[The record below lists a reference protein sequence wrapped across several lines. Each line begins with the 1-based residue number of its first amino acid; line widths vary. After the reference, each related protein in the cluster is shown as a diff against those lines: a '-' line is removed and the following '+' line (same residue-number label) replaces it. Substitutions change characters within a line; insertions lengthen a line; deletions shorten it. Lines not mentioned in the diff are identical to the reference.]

1 MDVIPAPYQ
10 VRGKLQRE
18 SRLRPCGSR
27 ELLRAWI
34 PVFTG
39 MTEIE
44 REKEKRDK
52 FMTTIKDSGLIQDE
66 PLIFEQ
72 GAEGRKGYS
81 LPQWDVEEVE
91 VKNFIPSHLLRKE
104 LEGFPQLSEVD
115 VVRHFTRLSQWNYG
129 VDSGPYPLGSCTMKY
144 NPKVNEEIAR
154 MSGFALLHPYTPD
167 EVSQGILKL
176 MYELQTFLAEITG
189 MDHVTLQP
197 AAGAQG
203 ELTGMMMIKA
213 CLQARGGKRRK
224 VLVPDTAHGTNC
236 STSAIAS
243 YQMVEIKSNEK
254 GVIPPEEVSEQ
265 MDEEVAA
272 IMVTNPNT
280 LGLFEEN
287 SKEIAEIVHR
297 KGGFVYCDGANL
309 NALMGIVKL
318 GDLGVDVVHL
328 NLHKTFS
335 TPHGGGGPG
344 SGPVAV
350 KKELSPYLPI
360 PVIEKDGE
368 AYWLNHDRPH
378 SIGRV
383 KAFYG
388 NFGVLVKAYAYI
400 LSMGPEGLKKASEMA
415 VLNSNY
421 LMKRLKGC
429 YYLPYDR
436 PCMHEC
442 VFTDRFQERYHVSTL
457 DIAKRLIDYG
467 FHPPTIY
474 FPLVVK
480 GALMMEPTET
490 ESKES
495 LDRFIETMIAIAKE
509 AEENPDLLR
518 QAPQKV
524 KVRRLDEVMA
534 ARKPKLKWTRDG
546 EDSNQ

>member
-1 MDVIPAPYQ
+1 
-10 VRGKLQRE
+10 
-18 SRLRPCGSR
+18 
-27 ELLRAWI
+27 
-34 PVFTG
+34 
-39 MTEIE
+39 MT
-44 REKEKRDK
+44 K
-52 FMTTIKDSGLIQDE
+52 IKDTGLIQDE

-72 GAEGRKGYS
+72 GGKGRRGYS

-91 VKNFIPSHLLRKE
+91 TRTVIPPDLLRKD
-104 LEGFPQLSEVD
+104 LEGFPQLSEID

-129 VDSGPYPLGSCTMKY
+129 VDSGLYPLGSCTMKY

-154 MSGFALLHPYTPD
+154 MAGFANIHPYYPED
-167 EVSQGILKL
+167 LSQGILKL
-176 MYELQTFLAEITG
+176 MYELESFLAEITG

-197 AAGAQG
+197 AAGAHG
-203 ELTGMMMIKA
+203 ELTGIMMIKA
-213 CLQARGGKRRK
+213 CLQARGEKRRK

-236 STSAIAS
+236 STSAVAS
-243 YQMVEIKSNEK
+243 YQMVGIKSNER
-254 GVIPPEEVSEQ
+254 GVIGPEQVAGQ

-280 LGLFEEN
+280 LGLFEEHL
-287 SKEIAEIVHR
+287 SEIAEIVHR

-318 GDLGVDVVHL
+318 GDLGVDVVHI

-344 SGPVAV
+344 AGPVAI
-350 KKELSPYLPI
+350 KNELAPYLPM
-360 PVIEKDGE
+360 PVIERVGE
-368 AYWLNHDRPH
+368 AYRLNDDRPQ
-378 SIGRV
+378 SIGKV

-388 NFGVLVKAYAYI
+388 NFGVLLKAYVYI
-400 LSMGPEGLKKASEMA
+400 LSMGAEGLRRASEMA
-415 VLNSNY
+415 VLNANY
-421 LMKRLKGC
+421 LMRRLKEH

-442 VFTDRFQERYHVSTL
+442 VFTDRLQEKHHVSTL

-495 LDRFIETMIAIAKE
+495 LDRFIETMIAIAEE
-509 AEENPDLLR
+509 AEQNPDLLR

-524 KVRRLDEVMA
+524 KVRRLDEVLA
-534 ARKPKLKWTRDG
+534 ARKPKLRWTIDK
-546 EDSNQ
+546 

>member
-1 MDVIPAPYQ
+1 
-10 VRGKLQRE
+10 
-18 SRLRPCGSR
+18 
-27 ELLRAWI
+27 
-34 PVFTG
+34 
-39 MTEIE
+39 MT
-44 REKEKRDK
+44 KY
-52 FMTTIKDSGLIQDE
+52 KDSIVNKRKDTGLLQDE

-72 GAEGRKGYS
+72 GGEGRKGYS
-81 LPQWDVEEVE
+81 LPHWDVEEIKV
-91 VKNFIPSHLLRKE
+91 NHFIPSHLLRKE

-129 VDSGPYPLGSCTMKY
+129 VDSGLYPLGSCTMKY

-154 MSGFALLHPYTPD
+154 MNGFSNIHPYAP
-167 EVSQGILKL
+167 EVLSQGILRL
-176 MYELQTFLAEITG
+176 MVELQSFLAEITG
-189 MDHVTLQP
+189 MDDVTLQP

-203 ELTGMMMIKA
+203 ELTGMMMVRA
-213 CLQARGGKRRK
+213 CLQARGEKRKK

-236 STSAIAS
+236 STSTIAS

-254 GVIPPEEVSEQ
+254 GIISLEKVAEL

-280 LGLFEEN
+280 LGFFEEN
-287 SKEIAEIVHR
+287 LGRIAEIVHH

-318 GDLGVDVVHL
+318 GDLGVDVIHI

-344 SGPVAV
+344 AGPVAI
-350 KKELSPYLPI
+350 KKELAPYLPI
-360 PVIEKDGE
+360 PVVEKHGE
-368 AYWLNHDRPH
+368 IYRLDYDRPQ
-378 SIGRV
+378 SIGKM

-388 NFGVLVKAYAYI
+388 NFGVLIKAYAYI
-400 LSMGPEGLKKASEMA
+400 LSMGAEGLKRVSEMA
-415 VLNSNY
+415 VLNANY
-421 LMKRLKGC
+421 LMKRLKDH

-495 LDRFIETMIAIAKE
+495 IDRFIETMIEIAKE
-509 AEENPDLLR
+509 VEENADLLR
-518 QAPQKV
+518 QAPQRV
-524 KVRRLDEVMA
+524 KVRRLDEVWA
-534 ARKPKLKWTRDG
+534 ARKPKLRWTIDK
-546 EDSNQ
+546 

>member
-1 MDVIPAPYQ
+1 MV
-10 VRGKLQRE
+10 K
-18 SRLRPCGSR
+18 
-27 ELLRAWI
+27 
-34 PVFTG
+34 
-39 MTEIE
+39 
-44 REKEKRDK
+44 KRD
-52 FMTTIKDSGLIQDE
+52 TGLLQDE

-72 GAEGRKGYS
+72 GGRGRRGYS

-91 VKNFIPSHLLRKE
+91 ANRLIPPDLLRKG

-129 VDSGPYPLGSCTMKY
+129 VDSGLYPLGSCTMKY

-154 MSGFALLHPYTPD
+154 MNGFANIHPYYPQD
-167 EVSQGILKL
+167 LSQGILKL
-176 MYELQTFLAEITG
+176 MYQLEGFLAEITG

-197 AAGAQG
+197 AAGAHG

-213 CLQARGGKRRK
+213 CLNARGEKRRK

-243 YQMVEIKSNEK
+243 YQMVGIRSNER
-254 GVIPPEEVSEQ
+254 GVIGPEQVAEQ
-265 MDEEVAA
+265 VDEEVAA

-280 LGLFEEN
+280 LGLFEEHLR
-287 SKEIAEIVHR
+287 EIAEIVHR
-297 KGGFVYCDGANL
+297 RGGFVYCDGANL

-318 GDLGVDVVHL
+318 GDLGVDVVHI

-344 SGPVAV
+344 AGPVAI
-350 KKELSPYLPI
+350 KKELAPFLPL
-360 PVIEKDGE
+360 PVIEKVE
-368 AYWLNHDRPH
+368 ETYRLNDDRPQ
-378 SIGRV
+378 SVGKVR
-383 KAFYG
+383 AFYG
-388 NFGVLVKAYAYI
+388 NFGVLLKAYAYI
-400 LSMGPEGLKKASEMA
+400 LSMGAEGLRMASEMA
-415 VLNSNY
+415 VLNANY
-421 LMKRLKGC
+421 LMRRLKDH
-429 YYLPYDR
+429 YHLPYDR

-442 VFTDRFQERYHVSTL
+442 VFTDRFQEKHHVSTL
-457 DIAKRLIDYG
+457 DIAKRLIDHG

-490 ESKES
+490 ENKES
-495 LDRFIETMIAIAKE
+495 LDRFIETMIKIAKE

-524 KVRRLDEVMA
+524 KVRRLDEVLA
-534 ARKPKLKWTRDG
+534 ARKPKLKWTAPHPPL
-546 EDSNQ
+546 SP

>member
-1 MDVIPAPYQ
+1 MMNRQKA
-10 VRGKLQRE
+10 K
-18 SRLRPCGSR
+18 
-27 ELLRAWI
+27 
-34 PVFTG
+34 
-39 MTEIE
+39 
-44 REKEKRDK
+44 
-52 FMTTIKDSGLIQDE
+52 GLIQDE

-72 GAEGRKGYS
+72 GGRGRKGYS
-81 LPQWDVEEVE
+81 LPRWDVEEV
-91 VKNFIPSHLLRKE
+91 KAQKLIPSHLLRKE

-129 VDSGPYPLGSCTMKY
+129 VDSGLYPLGSCTMKY

-154 MSGFALLHPYTPD
+154 MSGFSNAHPYNPED
-167 EVSQGILKL
+167 LSQGVLKL
-176 MYELQTFLAEITG
+176 MYELKGFLAEITG
-189 MDHVTLQP
+189 MDDVTLQP

-203 ELTGMMMIKA
+203 ELTGLMMIRA
-213 CLQARGGKRRK
+213 CLQTRGEKRKK

-236 STSAIAS
+236 STSTIAS
-243 YQMVEIKSNEK
+243 YQMVEIKSNET
-254 GVIPPEEVSEQ
+254 GVIPLEKVAEL

-272 IMVTNPNT
+272 VMVTNPNT

-287 SKEIAEIVHR
+287 LGRIAEIVHR

-318 GDLGVDVVHL
+318 GDLGVDVVHI

-344 SGPVAV
+344 AGPVAV
-350 KKELSPYLPI
+350 KKGLIPFLPI
-360 PVIEKDGE
+360 PVVEKHGE
-368 AYWLNHDRPH
+368 TYRLSDHRPQ
-378 SIGRV
+378 SIGRI

-388 NFGVLVKAYAYI
+388 NFGVLIKAYAYI
-400 LSMGPEGLKKASEMA
+400 LSMGAEGLRRVSEMA
-415 VLNSNY
+415 VLNANY
-421 LMKRLKGC
+421 LMGRLKD
-429 YYLPYDR
+429 YYHLPYER

-442 VFTDRFQERYHVSTL
+442 VFTDRFQEKHHVSTL

-490 ESKES
+490 ESKENI
-495 LDRFIETMIAIAKE
+495 DQFIESMIEIAKE

-518 QAPQKV
+518 QAPQRV
-524 KVRRLDEVMA
+524 KVRRLDEVLA
-534 ARKPKLKWTRDG
+534 ARKPRLRWTRDK
-546 EDSNQ
+546 

>member
-1 MDVIPAPYQ
+1 
-10 VRGKLQRE
+10 
-18 SRLRPCGSR
+18 
-27 ELLRAWI
+27 
-34 PVFTG
+34 
-39 MTEIE
+39 MTN
-44 REKEKRDK
+44 
-52 FMTTIKDSGLIQDE
+52 IKDTGLIQDE
-66 PLIFEQ
+66 LLIFEQ
-72 GAEGRKGYS
+72 GGRGRRGYS
-81 LPQWDVEEVE
+81 LPKWDVEEVE
-91 VKNFIPSHLLRKE
+91 TRTVIPPDLLRKD
-104 LEGFPQLSEVD
+104 LEGFPQLSEID

-129 VDSGPYPLGSCTMKY
+129 VDSGLYPLGSCTMKY

-154 MSGFALLHPYTPD
+154 MAGFANIHPYYPED
-167 EVSQGILKL
+167 LSQGILKL
-176 MYELQTFLAEITG
+176 MYELESFLAEITG

-197 AAGAQG
+197 AAGAHG
-203 ELTGMMMIKA
+203 ELTGIMMIKA
-213 CLQARGGKRRK
+213 CLQARGEKRRK

-236 STSAIAS
+236 STSAVAS
-243 YQMVEIKSNEK
+243 YQMVGIKSNER
-254 GVIPPEEVSEQ
+254 GVIGPEQVAGQ

-280 LGLFEEN
+280 LGLFEEHL
-287 SKEIAEIVHR
+287 SEIAEIVHR

-318 GDLGVDVVHL
+318 GNLGVDVVHI

-344 SGPVAV
+344 AGPVAI
-350 KKELSPYLPI
+350 KNELAPYLPM
-360 PVIEKDGE
+360 PVIERVGE
-368 AYWLNHDRPH
+368 AYRLNDDRPQ
-378 SIGRV
+378 SIGKV

-388 NFGVLVKAYAYI
+388 NFGVLLKAYVYI
-400 LSMGPEGLKKASEMA
+400 LSMGAEGLRRASEMA
-415 VLNSNY
+415 VLNANY
-421 LMKRLKGC
+421 LMRRLKEH

-442 VFTDRFQERYHVSTL
+442 VFTDRLQEKHHVSTL

-495 LDRFIETMIAIAKE
+495 LDRLIETMIAIAEE
-509 AEENPDLLR
+509 AEQNPDLLR

-524 KVRRLDEVMA
+524 KVRRLDEVLA
-534 ARKPKLKWTRDG
+534 ARKPKLRWTIDK
-546 EDSNQ
+546 

>member
-1 MDVIPAPYQ
+1 
-10 VRGKLQRE
+10 
-18 SRLRPCGSR
+18 
-27 ELLRAWI
+27 
-34 PVFTG
+34 
-39 MTEIE
+39 
-44 REKEKRDK
+44 
-52 FMTTIKDSGLIQDE
+52 
-66 PLIFEQ
+66 
-72 GAEGRKGYS
+72 
-81 LPQWDVEEVE
+81 
-91 VKNFIPSHLLRKE
+91 
-104 LEGFPQLSEVD
+104 
-115 VVRHFTRLSQWNYG
+115 
-129 VDSGPYPLGSCTMKY
+129 
-144 NPKVNEEIAR
+144 
-154 MSGFALLHPYTPD
+154 
-167 EVSQGILKL
+167 

-287 SKEIAEIVHR
+287 LKEIAEIVHR

-368 AYWLNHDRPH
+368 TYWFNHDRPH

-388 NFGVLVKAYAYI
+388 NFGVLIKAYAYI

-534 ARKPKLKWTRDG
+534 ARKPKLKWKD
-546 EDSNQ
+546 EKSKFQNQNVK

>member
-1 MDVIPAPYQ
+1 
-10 VRGKLQRE
+10 
-18 SRLRPCGSR
+18 
-27 ELLRAWI
+27 
-34 PVFTG
+34 
-39 MTEIE
+39 MTN
-44 REKEKRDK
+44 
-52 FMTTIKDSGLIQDE
+52 IKDTGLIQDE
-66 PLIFEQ
+66 LLIFEQ
-72 GAEGRKGYS
+72 GGRGRRGYS
-81 LPQWDVEEVE
+81 LPKWDVDEVE
-91 VKNFIPSHLLRKE
+91 ASNLIPPDLLRRD
-104 LEGFPQLSEVD
+104 LEGFPELSEID

-129 VDSGPYPLGSCTMKY
+129 VDSGLYPLGSCTMKY
-144 NPKVNEEIAR
+144 NPKVNEEVAR
-154 MSGFALLHPYTPD
+154 MVGFAQIHPYQP
-167 EVSQGILKL
+167 EYLCQGILKL
-176 MYELQTFLAEITG
+176 MHELGGFLAEITG

-197 AAGAQG
+197 AAGAHG
-203 ELTGMMMIKA
+203 ELAGMMMIKA
-213 CLQARGGKRRK
+213 CLQARGEKRRK

-236 STSAIAS
+236 STSAVAS
-243 YQMVEIKSNEK
+243 YQMVGIKSNER
-254 GVIPPEEVSEQ
+254 GVIGPEQVAGQ

-280 LGLFEEN
+280 LGLFEEHL
-287 SKEIAEIVHR
+287 SEIAEIVHR

-318 GDLGVDVVHL
+318 GNLGVDVVHI

-344 SGPVAV
+344 AGPVAI
-350 KKELSPYLPI
+350 KNELAPYLPI
-360 PVIEKDGE
+360 PVIERVGE
-368 AYWLNHDRPH
+368 AYRLNDDRPQ
-378 SIGRV
+378 SIGKV

-388 NFGVLVKAYAYI
+388 NFGVLLKAYVYI
-400 LSMGPEGLKKASEMA
+400 LSMGAEGLRRASEMA
-415 VLNSNY
+415 VLNANY
-421 LMKRLKGC
+421 LMRRLKEH

-442 VFTDRFQERYHVSTL
+442 VFTDQFQEKHHVSTL

-495 LDRFIETMIAIAKE
+495 LDRFIETMIAIAEE
-509 AEENPDLLR
+509 AEQNPDLLR

-524 KVRRLDEVMA
+524 KVKRLDEVLA
-534 ARKPKLKWTRDG
+534 ARKPKLRWNAPSPHPSLHRG
-546 EDSNQ
+546 EE

>member
-1 MDVIPAPYQ
+1 V
-10 VRGKLQRE
+10 
-18 SRLRPCGSR
+18 
-27 ELLRAWI
+27 
-34 PVFTG
+34 
-39 MTEIE
+39 
-44 REKEKRDK
+44 EKRD
-52 FMTTIKDSGLIQDE
+52 TSLIQDE

-72 GAEGRKGYS
+72 GGKGRKGYS
-81 LPQWDVEEVE
+81 LPRWDVEKVG
-91 VKNFIPSHLLRKE
+91 VHHLLPSHLLRKE
-104 LEGFPQLSEVD
+104 LDGFPQLSEVD

-129 VDSGPYPLGSCTMKY
+129 VDNGFYPLGSCTMKY
-144 NPKVNEEIAR
+144 NPKLNEDIAR
-154 MSGFALLHPYTPD
+154 MSGFSNIHPYTP
-167 EVSQGILKL
+167 EELSQGILKL
-176 MYELQTFLAEITG
+176 MYELQSFLAEITG
-189 MDHVTLQP
+189 MDDVTLQP
-197 AAGAQG
+197 AAGAHG
-203 ELTGMMMIKA
+203 ELTGLMMVKA
-213 CLQARGGKRRK
+213 CLLERGERRK
-224 VLVPDTAHGTNC
+224 KILVPDTAHGTNC
-236 STSAIAS
+236 STSTIAS

-254 GVIPPEEVSEQ
+254 GVIPLEKVADL

-287 SKEIAEIVHR
+287 LGEIAEIVHH

-318 GDLGVDVVHL
+318 GDLGVDVVHI

-344 SGPVAV
+344 AGPVAI
-350 KKELSPYLPI
+350 KKKLTPYLPI
-360 PVIEKDGE
+360 PVIERHGE
-368 AYWLNHDRPH
+368 VYRLNNNRPS
-378 SIGRV
+378 SIGKV

-388 NFGVLVKAYAYI
+388 NFGVLIKAYAYI
-400 LSMGPEGLKKASEMA
+400 LSMGAEGLKRVSEMA
-415 VLNSNY
+415 LLNANY
-421 LMKRLKGC
+421 LMKKLKDY

-442 VFTDRFQERYHVSTL
+442 VFTDRFQEKYHISTL

-490 ESKES
+490 ESKENI
-495 LDRFIETMIAIAKE
+495 DRFIETMIEITKE

-518 QAPQKV
+518 QAPQRV
-524 KVRRLDEVMA
+524 KVRRLDEVLA
-534 ARKPKLKWTRDG
+534 ARKPKLRWSAPSLHGG
-546 EDSNQ
+546 EE

>member
-1 MDVIPAPYQ
+1 MKNRRDT
-10 VRGKLQRE
+10 G
-18 SRLRPCGSR
+18 
-27 ELLRAWI
+27 LL
-34 PVFTG
+34 
-39 MTEIE
+39 
-44 REKEKRDK
+44 
-52 FMTTIKDSGLIQDE
+52 QDE

-72 GAEGRKGYS
+72 GGKGRKGYS
-81 LPQWDVEEVE
+81 LPRWDVEEVR
-91 VKNFIPSHLLRKE
+91 VSQFIPSHLLRKG
-104 LEGFPQLSEVD
+104 LEGFPQLSEVN

-129 VDSGPYPLGSCTMKY
+129 VDSGLYPLGSCTMKY
-144 NPKVNEEIAR
+144 NPKVNEDIAR
-154 MSGFALLHPYTPD
+154 MSGFSNSHPYTPED
-167 EVSQGILKL
+167 LSQGILKL
-176 MYELQTFLAEITG
+176 MYELQSFLAEITG
-189 MDHVTLQP
+189 MDEVTLQP
-197 AAGAQG
+197 AAGAHG
-203 ELTGMMMIKA
+203 ELTGMMMVRQ
-213 CLQARGGKRRK
+213 CLQARGEKRKK

-236 STSAIAS
+236 STSTIAS

-254 GVIPPEEVSEQ
+254 GIIPLEKVAEL

-287 SKEIAEIVHR
+287 LGKIAEIVHR

-318 GDLGVDVVHL
+318 GDLGVDVVHI

-344 SGPVAV
+344 AGPVAI
-350 KKELSPYLPI
+350 KKELAPYFPI
-360 PVIEKDGE
+360 PVIEKHEGI
-368 AYWLNHDRPH
+368 YQLNYDRPQ
-378 SIGRV
+378 SIGKV

-388 NFGVLVKAYAYI
+388 NFGVLIKAYAYI
-400 LSMGPEGLKKASEMA
+400 LSMGAEGLKRVSEMA
-415 VLNSNY
+415 VLNANY
-421 LMKRLKGC
+421 LMKRLKDH

-442 VFTDRFQERYHVSTL
+442 VFTDRFQEIHHVSTL

-495 LDRFIETMIAIAKE
+495 IDRFIETMIEIAKE

-518 QAPQKV
+518 QAPQRV
-524 KVRRLDEVMA
+524 KVRRLDEVLA
-534 ARKPKLKWTRDG
+534 ARKPKLKWTTNR
-546 EDSNQ
+546 EDCKK